1 MGRGSIVA
9 AALALALAWP
19 AAAQEPVAA
28 PANPAGC
35 EFHVWPG
42 DGLMSVLYGWF
53 HGGIVNGAVQGRP
66 GYPTLPPDPIDTATQ
81 AQILAEL
88 QPQRLIG
95 QADYRLIVH
104 DSALPSRTIRT
115 TPGRIAQSASPCY
128 DELIVDDVVLQQD
141 FMNGSLL
148 KVLFHYRHFGP
159 DARPRRS
166 YATWAERRL
175 GTFPPRDPAQLDAAV
190 AELRNAYRQSLGI
203 FAELARYGPH
213 HRR

>member
-1 MGRGSIVA
+1 M
-9 AALALALAWP
+9 AALALALGCP
-19 AAAQEPVAA
+19 AAAQDPAARA
-28 PANPAGC
+28 PAATVC

-42 DGLMSVLYGWF
+42 DGLMSVMHGWF
-53 HGGIVNGAVQGRP
+53 HGNIVNGAIQGRP
-66 GYPTLPPDPIDTATQ
+66 GYPTIPPDPIDTATQ
-81 AQILAEL
+81 AQILAQL

-104 DSALPSRTIRT
+104 DAALPSRTIRT
-115 TPGRIAQSASPCY
+115 TPGRIAPSTSPCY

-141 FMNGSLL
+141 FVNGSLL

-159 DARPRRS
+159 DALPRRS

-175 GTFPPRDPAQLDAAV
+175 GAFPPRDPAQLNASI

-213 HRR
+213 HRRR